1 MKFNQGD
8 NSDSRETNGIDQVD
22 EFIYNRYMRNYN
34 CHINTRSKGVRKL
47 FSLTKKT
54 KSLTRTES
62 TVLIFNMSSEGRNVF
77 AERMVKMDEVSR
89 RKGNGTMKN
98 RLDAY
103 LAGFEITMC
112 RKANV

>member
-22 EFIYNRYMRNYN
+22 EFIYNRCMRNYN
-34 CHINTRSKGVRKL
+34 CHINTRSKRVRKL

-62 TVLIFNMSSEGRNVF
+62 TVLISNMSSEGRNVF
-77 AERMVKMDEVSR
+77 AKSKMDEISK

-98 RLDAY
+98 RLDVY